1 MISFFSC
8 IALLII
14 GFFIYGKITEK
25 VFGPD
30 SRKTPAVT
38 MTDGSDYVPMG
49 NARIFLIQ
57 LLNIAGLGPI
67 FGALAGAAWGP
78 SVFLWITFGTILGGG
93 VHDFMVGMMSM
104 RHKGASVSE
113 LTGMYLGNGMRQV
126 MRVFSVV
133 LLVLVGVTFSTGPAN
148 LLAMLTPAVLDAR
161 FWLAVVLIYYF
172 IATFVPIDKVIGKIY
187 PFFGIC
193 LIVMALGVGGSIVL
207 GDYTIPEITLA
218 NLHPAKT
225 PIWPTMFISVACGAI
240 SGFHATQS
248 PLMARCMRSEKG
260 GRNIFY
266 GAMVA
271 EGIIALIWAAAGVAF
286 YNGTTGLAE
295 ALKGGQ
301 ANVVY
306 EICFQTMGGVGAVI
320 AMIGVIACPVS
331 SADTAY
337 RSARLTLADWF
348 QIDQKPIKN
357 RLLLTVP
364 LLGVGALLTQM
375 DVQIVWRYFSWSN
388 QTLAMISLWA
398 ASVYLYRRKRFYWI
412 TALPAT
418 FMSAVSSTYILMAP
432 EGLRLSTAIA
442 YPAGILFAAVCL
454 GTFVYTCVL
463 GKGKNADAPSLE
475 DAPVMEESDGTG
487 SHGGSVG
494 GSGAVMAE

>member
-1 MISFFSC
+1 MISFFVC
-8 IALLII
+8 LAILIV
-14 GFFIYGKITEK
+14 GFFIYSKVTEK

-30 SRKTPAVT
+30 DRKTPALT
-38 MTDGSDYVPMG
+38 MTDGTDYVPMG
-49 NARIFLIQ
+49 TARIFLIQ

-67 FGALAGAAWGP
+67 FGALAGACWGP
-78 SVFLWITFGTILGGG
+78 SVFLWITFGTLLGGG
-93 VHDFMVGMMSM
+93 VHDYMVGMMSM

-113 LTGMYLGNGMRQV
+113 LTGTYLGTAMKQV

-148 LLAMLTPAVLDAR
+148 LLAMLTPNVLDAK

-172 IATFVPIDKVIGKIY
+172 IATFVPIDKVIGKVY
-187 PFFGIC
+187 PIFGIC
-193 LIVMALGVGGSIVL
+193 LIVMALGVGGAIL
-207 GDYTIPEITLA
+207 IGGYHIPEITLQ
-218 NLHPAKT
+218 NLHPSAT

-248 PLMARCMRSEKG
+248 PLMARCMQNEKDG
-260 GRNIFY
+260 SKVFY

-286 YNGTTGLAE
+286 YNGTGGLQA
-295 ALKGGQ
+295 ALGNGQ
-301 ANVVY
+301 SAVVY
-306 EICFQTMGGVGAVI
+306 EICFSLLGPVGAVI

-348 QIDQKPIKN
+348 NIDQKPIKN
-357 RLLLTVP
+357 RLLVTVP
-364 LLGVGALLTQM
+364 LLAVGAILTQI

-388 QTLAMISLWA
+388 QTLAMIALWA
-398 ASVYLYRRKRFYWI
+398 ASVYLYRRKRFYWL

-418 FMSAVSSTYILMAP
+418 FMSAVSCTYILMAQ

-442 YPAGILFAAVCL
+442 YPVGIAFAAVCL
-454 GTFVYTCVL
+454 GVFVYTCVL
-463 GKGKNADAPSLE
+463 DKGKNASMPA
-475 DAPVMEESDGTG
+475 MEEKYT
-487 SHGGSVG
+487 
-494 GSGAVMAE
+494 A

>member
-1 MISFFSC
+1 MISFFVC
-8 IALLII
+8 IAILIG
-14 GFFIYGKITEK
+14 GFFLYGKFTEN

-30 SRKTPAVT
+30 DRQTPAIT
-38 MTDGSDYVPMG
+38 MEDGTDYVPMG

-78 SVFLWITFGTILGGG
+78 SVFLWITLGTLLGGG
-93 VHDFMVGMMSM
+93 VHDYMIGMMSI

-113 LTGMYLGNGMRQV
+113 LTGMYLGNGMKQV

-148 LLAMLTPAVLDAR
+148 LLAMLTPAVLNAK

-172 IATFVPIDKVIGKIY
+172 VATFVPIDKVIGKVY
-187 PFFGIC
+187 PIFGIC
-193 LIVMALGVGGSIVL
+193 LIVMALGVGGAIVL
-207 GDYTIPEITLA
+207 GDYTIPEITLQ

-225 PIWPTMFISVACGAI
+225 PIWPTMFVSVACGAI

-248 PLMARCMRSEKG
+248 PLMARCMRDERK

-286 YNGTTGLAE
+286 YNGTGGLSE
-295 ALKGGQ
+295 ALTGGQ

-306 EICFQTMGGVGAVI
+306 EICFKTMGGAGAVI
-320 AMIGVIACPVS
+320 AMIGVIACPIS

-348 QIDQKPIKN
+348 KIDQKPIKN
-357 RLLLTVP
+357 RLLLTIP
-364 LLGVGALLTQM
+364 LLAVGAFLTQV
-375 DVQIVWRYFSWSN
+375 DVQAVWRYFSWSN

-398 ASVYLYRRKRFYWI
+398 ASVYLFRRGRFYWL
-412 TALPAT
+412 TAVPAT
-418 FMSAVSSTYILMAP
+418 FMSAVSSTYILMAG
-432 EGLRLSTAIA
+432 EGFRLPASIS
-442 YPAGILFAAVCL
+442 YPAGLLFAAACL

-463 GKGKNADAPSLE
+463 KKGRNAALSAVEEGPLFAPG
-475 DAPVMEESDGTG
+475 D
-487 SHGGSVG
+487 
-494 GSGAVMAE
+494 

>member
-1 MISFFSC
+1 MI
-8 IALLII
+8 
-14 GFFIYGKITEK
+14 
-25 VFGPD
+25 
-30 SRKTPAVT
+30 
-38 MTDGSDYVPMG
+38 
-49 NARIFLIQ
+49 
-57 LLNIAGLGPI
+57 
-67 FGALAGAAWGP
+67 
-78 SVFLWITFGTILGGG
+78 
-93 VHDFMVGMMSM
+93 GMMSV

-113 LTGMYLGNGMRQV
+113 LTGTYLGNGMRQV

-148 LLAMLTPAVLDAR
+148 LLAMLTPQLLDAK

-187 PFFGIC
+187 PIFGIC
-193 LIVMALGVGGSIVL
+193 LIVMALGVGGAIVL
-207 GDYTIPEITLA
+207 GDYTIPEITLQ

-248 PLMARCMRSEKG
+248 PLMARCMADERKGRS
-260 GRNIFY
+260 IFY

-271 EGIIALIWAAAGVAF
+271 EGIIALVWAAAGVAF
-286 YNGTTGLAE
+286 YNGTAGLAE

-306 EICFQTMGGVGAVI
+306 EICFKTMGGVGAVI
-320 AMIGVIACPVS
+320 AMIGVIACPIS

-348 QIDQKPIKN
+348 KLDQKPIKN
-357 RLLLTVP
+357 RLLLTIP
-364 LLGVGALLTQM
+364 LLAVGAFLTQI

-398 ASVYLYRRKRFYWI
+398 AGVYLFRRKRCYWI
-412 TALPAT
+412 AVLPAT
-418 FMSAVSSTYILMAP
+418 FMSAVASTYILMAQ
-432 EGLRLSTAIA
+432 EGLKLPTTIA
-442 YPAGILFAAVCL
+442 YPVGLLFAAICFGIFL
-454 GTFVYTCVL
+454 YTCIL
-463 GKGKNADAPSLE
+463 GKGVNCKATAAE
-475 DAPVMEESDGTG
+475 EAPVIAGDT
-487 SHGGSVG
+487 
-494 GSGAVMAE
+494 AD